1 MSSKHCGKRAISVR
15 AIEVLLCNQDPQCLF
30 AGISLQNI
38 PNKKKK
44 NAYIGFSVFRSG
56 SNILAILFI
65 QFYNPIIHQFKL
77 ENSLDSVQI

>member
-38 PNKKKK
+38 PNKKR

-65 QFYNPIIHQFKL
+65 QFYNPIIHQLKP